1 MFISFVLIYMNMKH
15 NWRDRI
21 DPFLRTHLES
31 QLRETMKY
39 RDDYKHSKDPSKAQ
53 LWIAIAN
60 LSRQLFNVSVKLNYM
75 ERFIQEKLTAD
86 SNRIVPKEPVK
97 KLFKKIVRK
106 NRKVRKTVKKKRRR

>member
-1 MFISFVLIYMNMKH
+1 MKDQ
-15 NWRDRI
+15 WRERI

-39 RDDYKHSKDPSKAQ
+39 REDYKHSKDPSKAQ

-75 ERFIQEKLTAD
+75 ERMLQEKYVQD
-86 SNRIVPKEPVK
+86 SNKRIAPKIK
-97 KLFKKIVRK
+97 RA
-106 NRKVRKTVKKKRRR
+106 VRKTRKVVKRRRKR